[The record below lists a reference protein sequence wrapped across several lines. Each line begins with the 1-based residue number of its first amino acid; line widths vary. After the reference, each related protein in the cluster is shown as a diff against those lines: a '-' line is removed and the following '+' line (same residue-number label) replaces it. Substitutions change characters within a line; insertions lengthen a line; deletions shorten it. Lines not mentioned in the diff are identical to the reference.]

1 MKLDIN
7 LEIVIE
13 MSVVSD
19 DAVKIKKIKEKLRTV
34 QIKDYADQSNKI
46 LKEMRVD
53 IDEEDEESW
62 RDCFCISLCCGEIV
76 VIFWKKKMFF

>member
-34 QIKDYADQSNKI
+34 QIEDYADQSNKI

-53 IDEEDEESW
+53 IDEEDEES
-62 RDCFCISLCCGEIV
+62 
-76 VIFWKKKMFF
+76 

>member
-19 DAVKIKKIKEKLRTV
+19 DAVKIKKIKEKPRTV
-34 QIKDYADQSNKI
+34 QIEDYADQSNKI

-53 IDEEDEESW
+53 IDEEDEES
-62 RDCFCISLCCGEIV
+62 
-76 VIFWKKKMFF
+76 

>member
-34 QIKDYADQSNKI
+34 QIEDYIDQSNKI

-53 IDEEDEESW
+53 IDEEDEES
-62 RDCFCISLCCGEIV
+62 
-76 VIFWKKKMFF
+76 

>member
-34 QIKDYADQSNKI
+34 QIEDYADQSNKI
-46 LKEMRVD
+46 LKEMGVD
-53 IDEEDEESW
+53 IDEEDEES
-62 RDCFCISLCCGEIV
+62 
-76 VIFWKKKMFF
+76 